1 MATCVPG
8 CKSSSRKSANMNA
21 DEIAAAIRE
30 AYPWLD
36 EQKIQY
42 YADLAIKN
50 KEQK

>member
-1 MATCVPG
+1 
-8 CKSSSRKSANMNA
+8 MNA

>member
-1 MATCVPG
+1 
-8 CKSSSRKSANMNA
+8 MNA
-21 DEIAAAIRE
+21 DREKIAADIRE

-36 EQKIQY
+36 EKKVQY